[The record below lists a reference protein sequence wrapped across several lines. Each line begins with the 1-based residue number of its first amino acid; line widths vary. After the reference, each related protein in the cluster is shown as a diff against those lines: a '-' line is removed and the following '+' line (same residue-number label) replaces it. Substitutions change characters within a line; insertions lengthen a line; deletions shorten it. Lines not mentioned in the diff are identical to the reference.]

1 MIQGRNCAPGSA
13 REVMNVLNA
22 AIVSSI
28 ESNLAAAFGISVE
41 GILGGVVYEVL
52 LFLGGLVAS
61 PNVPRVAAKLLVC
74 RGTGVS

>member
-1 MIQGRNCAPGSA
+1 MQGRTCALGSA

-41 GILGGVVYEVL
+41 GILGGVVCEC
-52 LFLGGLVAS
+52 S
-61 PNVPRVAAKLLVC
+61 PVSRWPGCFPKCAPRC
-74 RGTGVS
+74 R